1 LSGLEGKIAIVAGGA
16 TGIGA
21 ETARRLALAGARVV
35 VGDVNLKKAEETVS
49 NILAAGGEAV
59 AVNCDISLDADVKAL
74 IGTAVERFGGLDF
87 IHVNAADLS
96 IIQQDLDVLELSMD
110 IFDRTIAVDI
120 RGHLL
125 CTRHALPEILR
136 RGGGGIVYTSSG
148 ASVIGEPTRVS
159 YAIAKA
165 GVEALM
171 RHVASRWG
179 REGVRSNAVS
189 PGLVLSDTVIN
200 TLPQAEIDRQLADA
214 RSTRLGK
221 PADIAAAVVYLMSA
235 EAEWIN
241 GQVIKVDGGR
251 VL

>member
-1 LSGLEGKIAIVAGGA
+1 
-16 TGIGA
+16 
-21 ETARRLALAGARVV
+21 
-35 VGDVNLKKAEETVS
+35 
-49 NILAAGGEAV
+49 
-59 AVNCDISLDADVKAL
+59 
-74 IGTAVERFGGLDF
+74 
-87 IHVNAADLS
+87 
-96 IIQQDLDVLELSMD
+96 
-110 IFDRTIAVDI
+110 
-120 RGHLL
+120 
-125 CTRHALPEILR
+125 LPEILR

-200 TLPQAEIDRQLADA
+200 TLPQAEVDRQLADA
-214 RSTRLGK
+214 RSTRLGT

-235 EAEWIN
+235 EGEWIN

>member
-1 LSGLEGKIAIVAGGA
+1 MSGLEGKIAIVAGGA